1 MKNGISRFETRLL
14 LCSVFALFFGALT
27 VGSSFAWVYP
37 EHRDITVLAVQKLSP
52 GQRAVLDRLWAEA
65 RTGHEKR
72 LCGQSADTAQAE
84 KPSCIDWAAWPAIS
98 GDHSC
103 SAATMLDTILETG
116 WILDVADV
124 AANLKKEL
132 AAANA
137 QLYQAAVQKGF
148 ASDFMRRLDS
158 EKVRSQR
165 VNALRDSDIKLQHVD
180 QGYAT
185 RAGSNNVHFLLA
197 RPRLDIDGVDY
208 VRHCLNEGAELN
220 ALGAYAWYHLSALEK
235 ASRLSRDG
243 LSPEQR
249 AALARA
255 ALADEAFAIHFLE
268 DAFASGHVAG
278 TWGDASQRK
287 GTHDYYNENGLEVV
301 PWKREGKSFVLM
313 GDAYMRLED
322 ADRGAEEARKS
333 LEQVLDA
340 ASGRGPTGELTYDM
354 PSLPAPDSFDVCRA
368 LTMPKR
374 SPLPPQGVNPL
385 FRDVIEDVPVPGLG
399 PGAGSLPRFRAELG
413 PFVGV
418 SAAAYAKGLDG
429 GFGKT
434 QTTSGSIS
442 GLEAAVRFG
451 LGLEGVMNESGD
463 GLVFLDLGLRLDSA
477 SSMKITDAAALAQF
491 GAISAA
497 IPSRAAYTARLRM
510 PFWLI
515 PGDLILAL
523 PVLAISP
530 ETYAKMAVTAGNGGL
545 IPWQSGIATAVGRF
559 QFVLGREVGVSF
571 YGYRNDDR
579 VIIPSATP
587 GGSATLIS
595 LRSIAFEFPVLEYRP
610 FRTFSLN
617 QSSGFLLQ
625 LFGGFDI
632 PRTQSVISPI
642 GAPEPGLKTV
652 WYGGIRI
659 VFDWRSYL

>member
-1 MKNGISRFETRLL
+1 MKNCTTRSSTRLL
-14 LCSVFALFFGALT
+14 LWTSSVLFLGALAA
-27 VGSSFAWVYP
+27 GSSFAWVYP
-37 EHRDITVLAVQKLSP
+37 EHRDIALLAVQKLSP

-65 RTGHEKR
+65 RTGHEER
-72 LCGQSADTAQAE
+72 LCEKAADAAQAE
-84 KPSCIDWAAWPAIS
+84 KPTCIDWAAWPAIS

-103 SAATMLDTILETG
+103 SAAAMVDTVLKTE

-124 AANLKKEL
+124 AAMLKKDL
-132 AAANA
+132 AAAHA
-137 QLYQAAVQKGF
+137 QLNEAPAREGF
-148 ASDFMRRLDS
+148 ASDFRRRLDS

-165 VNALRDSDIKLQHVD
+165 VNALRDSDIKLQRSD
-180 QGYAT
+180 PDYAT

-197 RPRLDIDGVDY
+197 RPRVDIEGVDY
-208 VRHCLNEGAELN
+208 VMHCLSEGAELN

-235 ASRLSRDG
+235 ASRLSRGG

-255 ALADEAFAIHFLE
+255 VLADEAFALHFLE
-268 DAFASGHVAG
+268 DTYASGHVAG

-287 GTHDYYNENGLEVV
+287 GTHDYYNEQGLEVV
-301 PWKREGKSFVLM
+301 PWKYGGKAFVLM
-313 GDAYMRLED
+313 GDAYMRPED
-322 ADRGAEEARKS
+322 AERGAEGARKS

-340 ASGRGPTGELTYDM
+340 ASGGGPTSAFPTDAPLA
-354 PSLPAPDSFDVCRA
+354 PAPDSFDVCTTM
-368 LTMPKR
+368 TMPKR
-374 SPLPPQGVNPL
+374 IPPPPPGVRPLLGA
-385 FRDVIEDVPVPGLG
+385 VIQDVPVPGLG

-413 PFVGV
+413 PFVGM
-418 SAAAYAKGLDG
+418 SAAIYGKGVDG

-434 QTTSGSIS
+434 QTTSGALG

-451 LGLEGVMNESGD
+451 LGLEGVLNEAGD
-463 GLVFLDLGLRLDSA
+463 GLVFLDLGVRLDSA
-477 SSMKITDAAALAQF
+477 STMNISDDPAVAQY
-491 GAISAA
+491 GTISAA
-497 IPSRAAYTARLRM
+497 IPSRAAYTTRLRM

-530 ETYAKMAVTAGNGGL
+530 DTYAKMAVTAGNGGL
-545 IPWQSGIATAVGRF
+545 IPWQSGIATSVGRF

-571 YGYRNDDR
+571 YGHRDDDR
-579 VIIPSATP
+579 VIIPSAIP
-587 GGSATLIS
+587 GRSATLID
-595 LRSIAFEFPVLEYRP
+595 LQSIAFDFPIIEYRP
-610 FRTFSLN
+610 FRTFSLD
-617 QSSGFLLQ
+617 QSSGLLVQ
-625 LFGGFDI
+625 LYGGFDI
-632 PRTQSVISPI
+632 PRCTSVIDPF